1 MNVRISASLLLSCQS
16 FVWLPVMAQNMLTVP
31 TEVVRVSNPD
41 LAAESRGSV
50 TLFRI
55 HPQYTLQSVQESSRM
70 ELSLGGMIER
80 SSNTD
85 LSASRTLPS
94 VRALWENSSP
104 IDVFALRA
112 SLEEA
117 STRET
122 EFVEFGRVT
131 RDTTQRTGALGGSW
145 VRNLTAGSSLELA
158 VSHARVSYDAPT
170 LIDYSET
177 LGSGVYRFDSSAI
190 SRYSLSASAS
200 RLRPDG
206 YGSSASRGELGLGY
220 ELDANEAVTLN
231 ATVGAVRTKTAH
243 NRTDPVGA
251 VRLTYAGERITYSA
265 GWSREVSA
273 GGTLGGY
280 TRSES
285 LDASLTYPLSVNT
298 SVSLGLN
305 HARSLEADRDT
316 GASAYARIRWEL
328 TRFWAFTTGLEHRRA
343 KPGGGS
349 TARGNSVAAGLVY
362 SHPDF

>member
-1 MNVRISASLLLSCQS
+1 MKLRISASLLLSCQW
-16 FVWLPVMAQNMLTVP
+16 FVWLPAMAQNMLTVP

-94 VRALWENSSP
+94 VRALWESSSP
-104 IDVFALRA
+104 VDVFALRA

-131 RDTTQRTGALGGSW
+131 RDSTQRTGALGGSW
-145 VRNLTAGSSLELA
+145 VRNLTAGSSLDLA
-158 VSHARVSYDAPT
+158 VSHTRVSYDTPT

-177 LGSGVYRFDSSAI
+177 LGSGAYRFESSAT
-190 SRYSLSASAS
+190 SRYSLSASVS

-206 YGSSASRGELGLGY
+206 VGEPASRGELGLGY
-220 ELDANEAVTLN
+220 EIDLSESVTMN
-231 ATVGAVRTKTAH
+231 AAAGAVRTSAAR
-243 NRTDPVGA
+243 NRTDPVGDL
-251 VRLTYAGERITYSA
+251 RFTYAGERVGFA
-265 GWSREVSA
+265 AEWSREVSA
-273 GGTLGGY
+273 SGSLGGY
-280 TRSES
+280 VRSENF
-285 LDASLTYPLSVNT
+285 DASLTYPFSVNT
-298 SVSLGLN
+298 SLSLGLA

-316 GASAYARIRWEL
+316 GTLAYTRIRTEL
-328 TRFWAFTTGLEHRRA
+328 TRFWAATMGLEHRRA
-343 KPGGGS
+343 KSGGGPV
-349 TARGNSVAAGLVY
+349 ARGDSVVVGLVY